1 MVAPLKLNVRLPCVR
16 VCSVEP
22 LRGLVKPRNKL
33 REFAADDLGRGRLVE
48 VAAGGLAECAHNLAH
63 LLLGRGAQLG
73 DDLLDQGLELLARNL
88 RGQQALQNLDLLGQI
103 VGTLLVGAGLMDI
116 SSVSLVCLIRRL
128 IMLLTSSS
136 VTSRR
141 SLTSIFFTSA
151 LTWRMMDRRTLSL
164 ASWRRSF
171 LSAALR
177 WSSANPPQ

>member
-1 MVAPLKLNVRLPCVR
+1 MKGADLMVAPLKLNVRLPCVR
-16 VCSVEP
+16 VCSIEP

-33 REFAADDLGRGRLVE
+33 REFGSDDLGRGRLVE
-48 VAAGGLAECAHNLAH
+48 VATGGLAQSAHDLAH

-73 DDLLDQGLELLARNL
+73 DDLLDQSLELLARNL
-88 RGQQALQNLDLLGQI
+88 RGQQALQNLDLLGQV

-141 SLTSIFFTSA
+141 SLT
-151 LTWRMMDRRTLSL
+151 RC
-164 ASWRRSF
+164 
-171 LSAALR
+171 
-177 WSSANPPQ
+177 SSPRP

>member
-1 MVAPLKLNVRLPCVR
+1 MVAPLKLNVRLPRVR

-33 REFAADDLGRGRLVE
+33 REFGSDDLCRCRLIE
-48 VAAGGLAECAHNLAH
+48 VTAGGLAECSHNLAH

-73 DDLLDQGLELLARNL
+73 DNLLDQGLELLARNL
-88 RGQQALQNLDLLGQI
+88 CGQQALQNLDLLGQV

-164 ASWRRSF
+164 ASWQRSF
-171 LSAALR
+171 PSAALR
-177 WSSANPPQ
+177 WSSANPL